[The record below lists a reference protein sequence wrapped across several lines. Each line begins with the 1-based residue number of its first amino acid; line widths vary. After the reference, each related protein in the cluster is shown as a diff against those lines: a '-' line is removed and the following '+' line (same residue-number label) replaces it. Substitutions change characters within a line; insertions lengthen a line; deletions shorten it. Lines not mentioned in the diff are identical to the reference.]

1 MSNSLKQKTV
11 KGILWSSLER
21 FSVQGIQFVVMIIMA
36 RMLTPN
42 DYGLVGMLAVFIAVS
57 QSLVDSGFSQALIR
71 KQDRT
76 ETDNSTV
83 FYFNIIVGFILY
95 GLLFALAPFIA
106 DFYNEPQLTAITRVI
121 GLSVLFNSL
130 VVVQRALLTIKI
142 DFKTQAKAALTAAI
156 ISGVLGIW
164 MAASGYGV
172 WSIVV
177 QQLANLGINTLLLW
191 ILSHWR
197 PSLTYSWKSFHEL
210 FGFGSKL
217 MVSGL
222 IDTIYRN
229 IYLIVIGRVFSAADL
244 GYYTRAHQFTDFP
257 SSNVSGII
265 QRVTYPI
272 LCSIQNE
279 DERLSDVYRRFL
291 RLSAFIV
298 FPLMMGLAAVAEP
311 LVLALLKEQWL
322 FAATLI
328 SIICFSMMW
337 YPIHSINLNL
347 LQVKGR
353 SDLFLKL
360 EIYKKIVGIVILCIT
375 IPMGLIAM
383 CVGSFFSS
391 MIALVINTYYTG
403 KLINVGFLRQMHD
416 LFPILGLSFSMGSFV
431 YLIIRLMSLNPIV
444 ELSLGICI
452 GIIFYILLSIL
463 FKFSEFNELLDLLKR
478 KK

>member
-11 KGILWSSLER
+11 KGVLWSSLER

-71 KQDRT
+71 KQNRT

-172 WSIVV
+172 WSIVA
-177 QQLANLGINTLLLW
+177 QQLANLGINTLSLW
-191 ILSHWR
+191 FLSHWR
-197 PSLTYSWKSFHEL
+197 PNLIYSWKSFHEL

-279 DERLSDVYRRFL
+279 NERLSYVYRRFL

-360 EIYKKIVGIVILCIT
+360 EIYKKIVGIIILCIT
-375 IPMGLIAM
+375 LPMGLIAM

>member
-11 KGILWSSLER
+11 KGVLWSSLER
-21 FSVQGIQFVVMIIMA
+21 FSVQGIQFIVMIIMA
-36 RMLTPN
+36 NMLTPH
-42 DYGLVGMLAVFIAVS
+42 DYGLVAMLAVFIAVS

-83 FYFNIIVGFILY
+83 FYFNIAIGLILY
-95 GLLFALAPFIA
+95 GLLFTVAPLIA
-106 DFYNEPQLTAITRVI
+106 DFYNEPQLTDITRII
-121 GLSVLFNSL
+121 GLSVLFNSF
-130 VVVQRALLTIKI
+130 VVVQRALLTIQI

-156 ISGVLGIW
+156 LSGILGIW
-164 MAASGYGV
+164 MAARGYGV
-172 WSIVV
+172 WSIVA
-177 QQLANLGINTLLLW
+177 QQLTNLGTNTLLLW

-197 PSLTYSWKSFHEL
+197 PRWTYSWNSFHEL

-222 IDTIYRN
+222 IDTLYRN
-229 IYLIVIGRVFSAADL
+229 IYLIVIGRVFSASDL

-257 SSNVSGII
+257 SSNISGII
-265 QRVTYPI
+265 QRVTYPV

-279 DERLSDVYRRFL
+279 NERLSNVYRKFL

-311 LVLALLKEQWL
+311 LVLTLLKEEWL
-322 FAATLI
+322 FTATLL

-337 YPIHSINLNL
+337 YPIHSININL

-360 EIYKKIVGIVILCIT
+360 EIYKKIVGVCILCIT

-383 CVGSFFSS
+383 CIGSLFSS
-391 MIALVINTYYTG
+391 MIALIINTYYTG
-403 KLINVGFLRQMHD
+403 KLIGVGFIRQMRD
-416 LFPILGLSFSMGSFV
+416 LFPIFILSVSMGIIV
-431 YLIIRLMSLNPIV
+431 YFSINS
-444 ELSLGICI
+444 LSLLP
-452 GIIFYILLSIL
+452 YIQ
-463 FKFSEFNELLDLLKR
+463 FA
-478 KK
+478 